1 LKHHDPGVEP
11 VGDKNASLLVGPGPG
26 RQADCAP
33 DIKSLRSQLEFSM
46 NTLEIAAGILALA
59 RYHGSLPAAAFFQN
73 AENLSETQMTTTT
86 SIGEPWMWAA
96 FSAFVL
102 VMLALDLFIFGG
114 RKAHKVSIRE
124 AASWSLVWVS
134 LALLFN
140 AGLWWY
146 LNGAAG
152 PEIANRKALEFL
164 TGYLIEKSLSVDNV
178 FIFLLIFSSFHIAAE
193 YQRRV
198 LIYGVLGAIVMR
210 AVMILAGAWIV
221 REFNWVLYIFGFF
234 LVVTGMRMLVMAEKK
249 PDLEK
254 NPVLKF
260 ARQHLRISDGDHG
273 EKFSVMK
280 DGVRHFTPLFLVLIL
295 IEVTDLVFAVDSI
308 PAIFAI
314 TTDPFIVFT
323 SNIFAIM
330 GLRALYFLLADVADR
345 FHLLKY
351 GLAMVLTFIGAKMLI
366 APWYHVPVVVSLAI
380 VAVLIGA
387 SVVASL
393 IATRRP
399 T

>member
-1 LKHHDPGVEP
+1 
-11 VGDKNASLLVGPGPG
+11 
-26 RQADCAP
+26 
-33 DIKSLRSQLEFSM
+33 M
-46 NTLEIAAGILALA
+46 NSAI
-59 RYHGSLPAAAFFQN
+59 
-73 AENLSETQMTTTT
+73 

-96 FSAFVL
+96 FIVFVL
-102 VMLALDLFIFGG
+102 VMLVLDLFVFGG
-114 RKAHKVSIRE
+114 NKAHKVSVKE
-124 AASWSLVWVS
+124 AAAWSLVWVS
-134 LALLFN
+134 LALAFN

-146 LNGAAG
+146 LSGTVG
-152 PEIANRKALEFL
+152 PEIADRKALEFL

-198 LIYGVLGAIVMR
+198 LIYGVLGAIVLR
-210 AVMILAGAWIV
+210 AIMILAGAWVV
-221 REFNWVLYIFGFF
+221 REFNWVLYIFGIF
-234 LVVTGMRMLVMAEKK
+234 LVITGMRMLVMAEKK

-260 ARQHLRISDGDHG
+260 ARRHLRISDGHHG
-273 EKFSVMK
+273 EKFTVMK
-280 DGVRHFTPLFLVLIL
+280 DGVRYFTPLFLVLIL
-295 IEVTDLVFAVDSI
+295 IEASDLVFAVDSI

-366 APWYHVPVVVSLAI
+366 APWSHAPVGG
-380 VAVLIGA
+380 AVGVGA
-387 SVVASL
+387 A
-393 IATRRP
+393 
-399 T
+399 